1 MDSPLLVA
9 RGASDHLLSRR
20 WCLWF
25 MQRSGAARGSNIGA
39 EDYEKSIK
47 PIAEFDSVE
56 GFWQVYNHIR
66 RANDIGGGSTELHL
80 FRAGVKPVWEDKAN
94 QYGGKLLLRLTKGL
108 ASHYWE
114 ALLLAIIGE
123 QFDQGDE
130 VCGAVI
136 SLRANE
142 DIISI
147 WNRNAD
153 NQASISR
160 LRENLKT
167 LLDLPVFVRLEY
179 KRHSSRTATGRSSAT
194 GQGPPQQ
201 QQQQQLG
208 RAGAVPQGAMPPAW
222 RAD

>member
-1 MDSPLLVA
+1 
-9 RGASDHLLSRR
+9 
-20 WCLWF
+20 
-25 MQRSGAARGSNIGA
+25 MQRSSVARRSNIGA
-39 EDYEKSIK
+39 EDYDRLVK

-130 VCGAVI
+130 ICGAVV

-142 DIISI
+142 DIVSI

-153 NQASISR
+153 NQAAISR
-160 LRENLKT
+160 LRDNLKT
-167 LLDLPVFVRLEY
+167 LLELPSFVRLEY
-179 KRHSSRTATGRSSAT
+179 KKHEGRRGASGRSAPT
-194 GQGPPQQ
+194 GQGPLQPQ

-208 RAGAVPQGAMPPAW
+208 RPTAIPQGAMPPAW